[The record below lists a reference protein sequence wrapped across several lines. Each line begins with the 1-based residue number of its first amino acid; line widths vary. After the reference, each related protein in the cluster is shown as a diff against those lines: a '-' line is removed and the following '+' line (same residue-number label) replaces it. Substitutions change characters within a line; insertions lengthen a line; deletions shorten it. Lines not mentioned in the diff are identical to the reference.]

1 MAIIFT
7 NLGASANP
15 DINSSDDATSYANSS
30 WSPPTSG
37 FLIAYIY
44 NGAAIQADTVA
55 PTISG
60 NNLTWTQI
68 ETRLGGTSRITLFAA
83 NLSGATAGVTTVDFG
98 SIVQLG
104 VRVSFFRAEGVDL
117 TGGVAAAFVQ
127 TVKDG
132 GTSAAPT
139 LTLAAAGHAD
149 NRPIV
154 GFYTAINQT
163 ATPRTNW
170 TLVDDLAL
178 GSPPR
183 ALSTQW
189 RADAFDTTASVTW
202 AGSNSY
208 GGIAAELKAV
218 VSVTVHDLTA
228 RSIETGA
235 PSLGKPSI
243 AQTHTLGA
251 LSVEAG
257 TPELGTPSIEQTHAL
272 GALNLETGA
281 PTLGSPSLARALGVQ
296 TGAPVL
302 GRPVLTEGVYIPP
315 VRGVETGAPILGR
328 PVLVDLGSTHVLAA
342 QEVETGA
349 PILESPALVDL
360 GAPGVQEVETG
371 APQLGTPALQQVHTL
386 GAADIVTAAP
396 ILGRPAIFSAAVIH
410 ELVPLS
416 VQAGAPVLGRP
427 SLLSLAPLSVQA
439 GAPVLGRPS
448 LQSAAVVVV
457 VASQRRYIVPAEN
470 RILVIE

>member
-1 MAIIFT
+1 MAITFS
-7 NLGASANP
+7 NLGASGNP
-15 DINSSDDATSYANSS
+15 DLNSATDATSYANTS
-30 WSPPTSG
+30 WTPPASG
-37 FLIAYIY
+37 VLIAYVL
-44 NGAAIQADTVA
+44 NSAATEAETVA

-60 NNLTWTQI
+60 NGLTWTQI
-68 ETRLGGTSRITLFAA
+68 DTRLGGTNRITLFGA
-83 NLSGATAGVTTVDFG
+83 NLSGATTGVTTVSCGSSTQFG
-98 SIVQLG
+98 I
-104 VRVSFFRAEGVDL
+104 RASFFHAEGVDL

-127 TVKDG
+127 TVKAG
-132 GTSAAPT
+132 GSALSPT

-149 NRPIV
+149 NRPIS
-154 GFYTAINQT
+154 GFYVVSNE
-163 ATPRTNW
+163 TPTVRANW
-170 TLVDDLAL
+170 TLIDNLN
-178 GSPPR
+178 GSNPNR
-183 ALSTQW
+183 TLVTQW
-189 RADAFDTTASVTW
+189 RSDTFETTASITF
-202 AGSNSY
+202 AGSSGY
-208 GGIAAELKAV
+208 GGMASELKAV
-218 VSVTVHDLTA
+218 VSATVHALTA
-228 RSIETGA
+228 LSLETGA
-235 PSLGKPSI
+235 PGLGSPAI
-243 AQTHTLGA
+243 GQTHALGA
-251 LSVEAG
+251 LGVETG
-257 TPELGTPSIEQTHAL
+257 TPTLGTPSIEQTHTL
-272 GALNLETGA
+272 GALSLETGA

-427 SLLSLAPLSVQA
+427 SLLSLVPRSVQA
-439 GAPVLGRPS
+439 GAPILGRPS
-448 LQSAAVVVV
+448 LLSAAVVVV